1 MAYMENDLDII
12 RSKIYEIRGQKVML
26 DFDLAAMY
34 GVETGQLKRAV
45 RRNMERFEGDDFMFE
60 LTKDELSRCQFGI
73 LNRGRGSNIKY
84 LPFAFTEL
92 GVAMLSSVLRSATA
106 IEINRGIMRAFVT
119 VRQMIAANPVALR
132 LSTLEKNFEEL
143 KQDLEEIFADYNDIN
158 EDTRIQLDAIN
169 AALADLQSD
178 RKKASP
184 RNRIGFRT
192 DD

>member
-60 LTKDELSRCQFGI
+60 LTKDELSRCQIGI

-119 VRQMIAANPVALR
+119 VRQMIASNPVAAR

-158 EDTRIQLDAIN
+158 EDTRVQLDAIN
-169 AALADLQSD
+169 TALADLQSE
-178 RKKASP
+178 RKKTPP
-184 RNRIGFRT
+184 RKRIGFKT

>member
-60 LTKDELSRCQFGI
+60 LTKDELSRCQIGI

-92 GVAMLSSVLRSATA
+92 GVAMLSSVLRSVTA

-132 LSTLEKNFEEL
+132 LSTLEKNFQEL

-169 AALADLQSD
+169 TALAALQSD
-178 RKKASP
+178 RKKAPP
-184 RNRIGFRT
+184 RKRIGFKT

>member
-60 LTKDELSRCQFGI
+60 LTKDELSRCQIGI

-132 LSTLEKNFEEL
+132 LSTLEKNFQEL

-158 EDTRIQLDAIN
+158 EDTRIQLDSTN
-169 AALADLQSD
+169 TALADLQSD
-178 RKKASP
+178 RKKAPP
-184 RNRIGFRT
+184 RKRIGFKT